1 MKGERVASMQGGVS
15 LLVCAGSELG
25 RCTWI
30 LDKITFNL
38 DKVIFNLDK
47 ITFNLDR
54 ITFNLDK
61 ITFNLDRITCR
72 FTLSVNLILS
82 RYT

>member
-54 ITFNLDK
+54 IT
-61 ITFNLDRITCR
+61 CR

>member
-1 MKGERVASMQGGVS
+1 MKEERVASMQGGLS

-30 LDKITFNL
+30 LDK
-38 DKVIFNLDK
+38 V
-47 ITFNLDR
+47 
-54 ITFNLDK
+54 TFNLDK

-82 RYT
+82 WYT

>member
-1 MKGERVASMQGGVS
+1 MQGGVS

-38 DKVIFNLDK
+38 DK
-47 ITFNLDR
+47 ITFNLDK